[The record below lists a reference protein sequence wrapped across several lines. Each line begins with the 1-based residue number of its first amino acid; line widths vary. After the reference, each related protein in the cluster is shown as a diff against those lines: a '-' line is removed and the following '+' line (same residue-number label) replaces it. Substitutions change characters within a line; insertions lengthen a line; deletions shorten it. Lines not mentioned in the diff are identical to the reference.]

1 MPRLV
6 TKETTHFYSCQL
18 ATSNSVK
25 QHKLRKRI
33 AWLSDKEGPGREFIS
48 LFIPPKTPINELI
61 ADLKKESDLTI
72 RKSESVKERLQSNI
86 KNVILHLKQLKEI
99 PDNGFVLFAGAFHT
113 DGSEKEVLSLE
124 EIVPPE
130 PFSSYFYAIG
140 DHFDLRPL
148 REMLRDQQ
156 IVGILALDSKHASF
170 GLLNSE
176 HLEVMENI
184 SSGISGKSGKGGSSQ
199 RRYERERDSSIANF
213 FHRIAEHANTQF
225 IKNKVNI
232 LIAGGPGP
240 TKNDFLK
247 GEYLHYELNNMLLKI
262 VDTQSAGKEA
272 LKEILDKSS
281 ETLKNMCGPE
291 EKRIVQHLMIE
302 LNKQSGLATYGLDSV
317 LDALKNGEVQIAI
330 ATDSTDITENI
341 AVCKR
346 CGFSKTKIANKKT
359 QTIREMIESPCE
371 KCKGSSFEVR
381 EKDIIDVLE
390 DMASQTDASV
400 EVISSV
406 SVEKATLTAL
416 GGFVALLRY
425 KSG

>member
-1 MPRLV
+1 VPRLV
-6 TKETTHFYSCQL
+6 IEKATNFYSCQL

-33 AWLSDKEGPGREFIS
+33 AWLSDKEGRGREFIS
-48 LFIPPKTPINELI
+48 VYLPPKTPIDEVI
-61 ADLKKESDLTI
+61 ASLKKESDLTS
-72 RKSESVKERLQSNI
+72 RESESIKERSQSAL
-86 KNVILHLKQLKEI
+86 KNVILRLKQVKEI
-99 PDNGFVLFAGAFHT
+99 PENGLSIFAGAFPT
-113 DGSEKEVLSLE
+113 NDSEKEVLSLE

-130 PFSSYFYAIG
+130 PITSYFYAID
-140 DHFDLRPL
+140 DHFQIGPL
-148 REMLRDQQ
+148 REMLRDQK
-156 IVGILALDSKHASF
+156 IIGILALDSKQASF

-176 HLEVMENI
+176 HLEVLENI

-225 IKNKVNI
+225 INKVNI
-232 LIAGGPGP
+232 LIVGGPGP

-247 GEYLHYELNNMLLKI
+247 GEYLHYELNNMLLNI

-272 LKEILDKSS
+272 LKEILDKSA

-291 EKRIVQHLMIE
+291 EKKIVQRLMTE

-317 LDALKNGEVQIAI
+317 LGALKDGKVQIAI
-330 ATDSTDITENI
+330 VTDSTDIIENI
-341 AVCKR
+341 AICKR
-346 CGFSKTKIANKKT
+346 CGHSKTKIVNKKT
-359 QTIREMIESPCE
+359 QTIQELIESPCE
-371 KCKGSSFEVR
+371 KCNGVSYEIR
-381 EKDIIDVLE
+381 EKDIVDVLE

-406 SVEKATLTAL
+406 SEEKASLTAL
-416 GGFVALLRY
+416 GGFAALLRY